1 MTLTQ
6 LRYLVAILEA
16 GMNISLAADR
26 VNATQPGL
34 SKQLKLLEEELG
46 FQIFVRKGKSLD
58 RLSPVGEE
66 VVESARSILA
76 EVGSIRAL
84 ADNHRREASGE
95 LRLMTT
101 QTQAQ
106 FVLPPALKVLRER
119 YPDVNVHL
127 SLTQDRAMRR
137 LEQDEHDLAIISA
150 AKDLAP
156 ADFALPLYRWKRV
169 GLAPA
174 GHVLAHLGRPVT
186 LADLA
191 EHPLI
196 AYGADSDSSL
206 VQAFEDQELSAQFAY
221 ATQDSEVIKTYV
233 RSGLGV
239 GIVAEMALAN
249 TPSDLVTID
258 LGDLFPACTTWAVL
272 RRDRVLRDYVVDF
285 LTLLAPHLRA
295 RDLQRLV
302 RSGYRPAQSLA
313 PTWSALSER
322 GRSGSYPYNQPP
334 LMAAVRGA

>member
-6 LRYLVAILEA
+6 FRYLVAILEA
-16 GMNISLAADR
+16 GLNISLAAER

-66 VVESARSILA
+66 VVESARLILA

-95 LRLMTT
+95 LRLLTS

-106 FVLPPALKVLRER
+106 FVLPPALKGLRER
-119 YPDVNVHL
+119 YPDVNVRL
-127 SLTQDRAMRR
+127 SLTQDQAVRR
-137 LEQDEHDLAIISA
+137 LDQGEHDLAIVSA
-150 AKDLAP
+150 AEDMAP
-156 ADFALPLYRWKRV
+156 AEFALPLYRWRRV
-169 GLAPA
+169 ALAPA
-174 GHVLAHLGRPVT
+174 GHALARLGRPAT

-196 AYGADSDSSL
+196 AYSADTDSSL
-206 VQAFEDQELSAQFAY
+206 FKAFETEGLSPQFAY
-221 ATQDSEVIKTYV
+221 ATPDSEVIKTYV

-239 GIVAEMALAN
+239 GIVAEMALGG
-249 TPSDLVTID
+249 TGGDLVRID
-258 LGDLFPACTTWAVL
+258 VDPLFPACTTWAVL

-285 LTLLAPHLRA
+285 LTMLAPHLRA

-313 PTWSALSER
+313 PTWRALRER
-322 GRSGSYPYNQPP
+322 PVQPP
-334 LMAAVRGA
+334 ARPVPAGRVLVGC

>member
-6 LRYLVAILEA
+6 MRYLVAILEA
-16 GMNISLAADR
+16 GLNISLAAER

-66 VVESARSILA
+66 VVESARLVLA
-76 EVGSIRAL
+76 EVSNIRAL

-95 LRLMTT
+95 LRLLTT

-106 FVLPPALKVLRER
+106 FVLPAALMGLRER
-119 YPDVNVHL
+119 YPDVNVRL
-127 SLTQDRAMRR
+127 SLTQDQAARR
-137 LEQDEHDLAIISA
+137 LDQGEHDLAIVSA
-150 AKDLAP
+150 ADDLAP
-156 ADFALPLYRWKRV
+156 AEFALPLYRWRRV

-174 GHVLAHLGRPVT
+174 GHALTRLGRPVT

-191 EHPLI
+191 QHPLI

-206 VQAFEDQELSAQFAY
+206 VKAFESEGLSPQFAY

-239 GIVAEMALAN
+239 GIVAEMALADAS
-249 TPSDLVTID
+249 SDLVTLD
-258 LGDLFPACTTWAVL
+258 LGGLFPACTAWAVL

-285 LTLLAPHLRA
+285 LTLLAPHLKA

-313 PTWSALSER
+313 PTWRTLRER
-322 GRSGSYPYNQPP
+322 PIQPP
-334 LMAAVRGA
+334 PRPAPVRVLVGC

>member
-1 MTLTQ
+1 
-6 LRYLVAILEA
+6 
-16 GMNISLAADR
+16 

-66 VVESARSILA
+66 VVESARQILA
-76 EVGSIRAL
+76 EVGNIRAL

-95 LRLMTT
+95 LRLLTT

-106 FVLPPALKVLRER
+106 FVLPSALKGLRER

-137 LEQDEHDLAIISA
+137 LDQGEHDLAIVSA
-150 AKDLAP
+150 ADDLAP
-156 ADFALPLYRWKRV
+156 AEFALPLYRWRRV
-169 GLAPA
+169 GLAPS
-174 GHVLAHLGRPVT
+174 GHALTRLGRPVT

-196 AYGADSDSSL
+196 AYGADQDSSL
-206 VQAFEDQELSAQFAY
+206 VKAFEAEGVSPQFAY

-239 GIVAEMALAN
+239 GIVAEMALAGA
-249 TPSDLVTID
+249 PSDLVTID
-258 LGDLFPACTTWAVL
+258 IDGLFPACTTWAVL

-313 PTWSALSER
+313 PTWRMLRER
-322 GRSGSYPYNQPP
+322 PTPSLVQSPIRRVLVGC
-334 LMAAVRGA
+334 

>member
-16 GMNISLAADR
+16 GLNISLAADR

-66 VVESARSILA
+66 VVESARLILA
-76 EVGSIRAL
+76 EVGNIRAL

-95 LRLMTT
+95 LRLLTT

-106 FVLPPALKVLRER
+106 FVLPPALKGLRER

-127 SLTQDRAMRR
+127 SLTQDHAIRR
-137 LEQDEHDLAIISA
+137 LDQGEHDLAIVSA
-150 AKDLAP
+150 ADDLAP
-156 ADFALPLYRWKRV
+156 AEFALPLYRWRRV
-169 GLAPA
+169 GLAPQ
-174 GHVLAHLGRPVT
+174 GHALTRLGRPVT

-196 AYGADSDSSL
+196 AYGADQDSSL
-206 VQAFEDQELSAQFAY
+206 VKAFEAQDLSAQFAY

-239 GIVAEMALAN
+239 GIVAEMALAGA
-249 TPSDLVTID
+249 PGDLVTID
-258 LGDLFPACTTWAVL
+258 VDALFPACTTWAVL

-313 PTWSALSER
+313 PTWRALRER
-322 GRSGSYPYNQPP
+322 PATTLIPP
-334 LMAAVRGA
+334 PVRRALVGC

>member
-6 LRYLVAILEA
+6 FRYLVAILEA
-16 GMNISLAADR
+16 GLNISLAAER

-66 VVESARSILA
+66 VVESARQILA
-76 EVGSIRAL
+76 EVGNIRAL

-95 LRLMTT
+95 LRLLTT

-106 FVLPPALKVLRER
+106 FVLPPALKGLRER

-137 LEQDEHDLAIISA
+137 LDQGEHDLAIVSA
-150 AKDLAP
+150 ADDLAP
-156 ADFALPLYRWKRV
+156 AEFALPLYRWRRV
-169 GLAPA
+169 GLAPS
-174 GHVLAHLGRPVT
+174 GHALTRLGRPVT

-206 VQAFEDQELSAQFAY
+206 VKAFEGEGLSPQFAY

-239 GIVAEMALAN
+239 GIVAEMALAGA
-249 TPSDLVTID
+249 PSDLVTID
-258 LGDLFPACTTWAVL
+258 VDTLFPACTTWAVL

-313 PTWSALSER
+313 PTWRTLRQRPAGGLI
-322 GRSGSYPYNQPP
+322 QPP
-334 LMAAVRGA
+334 ARRVLVGC

>member
-16 GMNISLAADR
+16 GLNISLAADR

-66 VVESARSILA
+66 VVESARLVLA
-76 EVGSIRAL
+76 EVGNIRAL

-95 LRLMTT
+95 LRLLTT

-106 FVLPPALKVLRER
+106 FVLPSALKGLRER

-127 SLTQDRAMRR
+127 SLSQDLAMRR
-137 LEQDEHDLAIISA
+137 LDQGEHDLAIVSA
-150 AKDLAP
+150 ADDLAP
-156 ADFALPLYRWKRV
+156 AEFAVPLYRWRRV
-169 GLAPA
+169 ALAPA
-174 GHVLAHLGRPVT
+174 GHALAHLGRPVT

-196 AYGADSDSSL
+196 AYGADPDSSL
-206 VQAFEDQELSAQFAY
+206 VKAFEAEDLLPQFAY

-239 GIVAEMALAN
+239 GIVAEMALAGA
-249 TPSDLVTID
+249 PSDLVTID
-258 LGDLFPACTTWAVL
+258 IDGLFPACTTWAVL

-313 PTWSALSER
+313 PTWRALRER
-322 GRSGSYPYNQPP
+322 PDQPLVQPTRRVLAGS
-334 LMAAVRGA
+334 